1 MFISYGQGPE
11 TLLRHYGF
19 LCSCGSCSPIEHQEP
34 KREHWELEYWQKRAS
49 CEEVKDQF
57 REWGTE
63 SAEGGKSAD
72 GTENI
77 VDGWGVESTREI
89 NLKKETNVTFGE
101 W

>member
-19 LCSCGSCSPIEHQEP
+19 LCSCGSCSPFEHQESKP
-34 KREHWELEYWQKRAS
+34 EQWELELWQKRAS
-49 CEEVKDQF
+49 CEEAGNQF

-63 SAEGGKSAD
+63 PAESVKPAE

-77 VDGWGVESTREI
+77 VDAWEVESAGEMYSW
-89 NLKKETNVTFGE
+89 KEANDSFGE